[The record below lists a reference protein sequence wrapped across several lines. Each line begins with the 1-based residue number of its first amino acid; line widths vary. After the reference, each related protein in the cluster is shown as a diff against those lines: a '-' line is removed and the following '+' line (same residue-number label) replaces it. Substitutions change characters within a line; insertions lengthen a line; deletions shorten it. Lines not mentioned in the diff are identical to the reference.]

1 MEAQNLQQIL
11 NQQFQQA
18 KRISA
23 GEAGN
28 PDKQAEFSKALLTQF
43 IEKANEIMHRNTP
56 SKMFIVDSTNIEII
70 SKLCLYFAGVET
82 EELPLTKGILLSG
95 EVGVGKSL
103 MFKAFSEALKNYG
116 KSFRIVSCQD
126 VVFGYENTGELDLYM
141 GNEKG
146 YSGKPAKFCFDEIGR
161 ETIPAMHF
169 GNKRNVMQ
177 HILAYRY
184 NYWQSHG
191 LITHGTTNAS
201 PQEIIS
207 VYGEHIADRIKE
219 MFNYL
224 VIKGESKR

>member
-1 MEAQNLQQIL
+1 M
-11 NQQFQQA
+11 QQA
-18 KRISA
+18 KRTSA
-23 GEAGN
+23 GTAGS
-28 PDKQAEFSKALLTQF
+28 PDKQAEFSKHLLNQF
-43 IEKANEIMHRNTP
+43 IEKANDIIHRNSP
-56 SKMFIVDSTNIEII
+56 SKLYVIDDTNYDVI
-70 SKLCLYFAGVET
+70 SKLCLYFSGIET
-82 EELPLTKGILLSG
+82 EELPLTKGILISG

-169 GNKRNVMQ
+169 GNKRNVIQ
-177 HILAYRY
+177 HIIAYRY
-184 NYWQSHG
+184 NVWQSSG

-201 PQEIIS
+201 PKEIVS